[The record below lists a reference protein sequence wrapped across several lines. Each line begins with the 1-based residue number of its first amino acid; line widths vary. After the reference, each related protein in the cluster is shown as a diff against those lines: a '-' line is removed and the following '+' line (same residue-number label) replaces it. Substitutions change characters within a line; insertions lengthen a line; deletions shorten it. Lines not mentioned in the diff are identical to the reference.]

1 MSATN
6 TPTVEP
12 SPAVTTPS
20 TQGRRHHRS
29 RHHGSTRQTRPRFV
43 QIENIAL
50 SVIKGNIIH
59 QTVCRTIQPQV
70 YTSSLNIITF

>member
-20 TQGRRHHRS
+20 TQGHRHHRS
-29 RHHGSTRQTRPRFV
+29 RRQTRPRFV
-43 QIENIAL
+43 QIGNIAL